1 MLGEFL
7 ELLLAEAE
15 TADTAPEEP
24 VLKVSRRGKH
34 SGRMISPLTKVTAVN
49 IIEEPRSRKY
59 PTHLE
64 EFERTPPQRRRARK
78 RVQSADPGLPDVF
91 LEKEIALAVEG
102 LIALPNSGTPIE
114 SPLPDSSIVDPSQLV
129 QLPQLLPADAIA
141 DGHGDDSVD

>member
-15 TADTAPEEP
+15 TADPAPEEP

-114 SPLPDSSIVDPSQLV
+114 SPHGSSIVDPSPLV
-129 QLPQLLPADAIA
+129 QLPQPLPADEIA
-141 DGHGDDSVD
+141 DGHGDGSVD